1 MSSVLTYRRFL
12 LIVGLACATLY
23 ALPLRAG
30 EVTLPTLAQ
39 VQAANPGATTYQVA
53 FVTSGATTAVS
64 TSIADYNN
72 FVTSQAALSSSLP
85 TGVEW
90 KAIGSTNS
98 TNANVNAPTY
108 STVPI
113 FNTAGQLIASG
124 SAQFWHS
131 TLSNPIDYDQFEDL
145 DNTSAFTG
153 TFQTGGVYYL
163 YGLPDALGDFPLY
176 EGYYYTPCFGQTDLT
191 STNMWL
197 SAASEGSSLLAV
209 QTGEL
214 PIYALSSPISA
225 VPEPSTITL
234 LGSALAG
241 LGLVYL
247 RRRRAKS

>member
-1 MSSVLTYRRFL
+1 M
-12 LIVGLACATLY
+12 
-23 ALPLRAG
+23 
-30 EVTLPTLAQ
+30 
-39 VQAANPGATTYQVA
+39 
-53 FVTSGATTAVS
+53 S

-72 FVTSQAALSSSLP
+72 FVTSQAASISSLP

-176 EGYYYTPCFGQTDLT
+176 KRCALHPASGKPISPAPICG
-191 STNMWL
+191 SR
-197 SAASEGSSLLAV
+197 AASEGSSLLAV
-209 QTGEL
+209 QLGEL

-225 VPEPSTITL
+225 VPETSTITL